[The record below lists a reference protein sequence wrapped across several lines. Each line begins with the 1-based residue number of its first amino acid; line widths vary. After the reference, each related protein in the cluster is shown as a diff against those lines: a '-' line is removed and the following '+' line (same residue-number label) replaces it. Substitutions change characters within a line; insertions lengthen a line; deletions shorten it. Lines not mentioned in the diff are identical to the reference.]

1 MPDASRPVAC
11 VIGDMDLV
19 RPLGIAGVTCVA
31 AGPTQTE
38 TRWSR
43 YTRGSVELPD
53 LWEEPELTVER
64 LISFARGQDR
74 KPVLFYQKD
83 PAVLTI
89 SRYRHELGQYF
100 DFVVPEATLVED
112 LVDKDRFQL
121 RARSLGL
128 PIPEGSV
135 VTGGGSMT
143 LIEGIAFPVIVKPVL
158 RSRPLETWRPVA
170 GGAKAVL
177 CGTTGELA
185 ALLNRPEVEGERFNV
200 QRYIP
205 GDETRIVSYHAFI
218 GDDGDLVGDF
228 CGRKIRTIPPE
239 FGQSTAVEI
248 VDLPDVRAA
257 GLRVLRAFE
266 FSGVAKVDFK
276 EADDGTLYLLEV
288 NPRFSLWN
296 HPAAVAGVNVPAA
309 VYRYLTEGSV
319 DPLPQAREG
328 VRWVQVWGDRR
339 AARDAGVG
347 LGEWARF
354 VANAQARRAFHLS
367 DPGSIAGALA
377 FGIMQKLGFAP
388 RS

>member
-1 MPDASRPVAC
+1 MRDAAVAC

-43 YTRGSVELPD
+43 YTRGSVDLPD
-53 LWEEPELTVER
+53 LWNEPELTVEK
-64 LISFARGQDR
+64 LTSFARER
-74 KPVLFYQKD
+74 ATKPVLFYQKD

-89 SRYRHELGQYF
+89 SRFRHELGQFF

-112 LVDKDRFQL
+112 LVDKDRFQR
-121 RARSLGL
+121 RAGSLGL
-128 PIPEGSV
+128 PIPPGSV
-135 VTGGGSMT
+135 ITGGEST
-143 LIEGIAFPVIVKPVL
+143 ALPQEIVFPVIVKPVL

-177 CGTTGELA
+177 CGTAGELA

-218 GDDGDLVGDF
+218 DDDGNLIGDF
-228 CGRKIRTIPPE
+228 CGRKIRTVPPE

-248 VDLPDVRAA
+248 VDLPDVRTA
-257 GLRVLRAFE
+257 GLGVLRAFE
-266 FSGVAKVDFK
+266 FTGVAKVDFK
-276 EADDGTLYLLEV
+276 VADDGTLYLLEV

-319 DPLPQAREG
+319 DPLPRAREG

-339 AARDAGVG
+339 AALDAGVG

-354 VANAQARRAFHLS
+354 VVAAEARRAFHAS
-367 DPGSIAGALA
+367 DPGSILGALA
-377 FGIMQKLGFAP
+377 FGALQKFGLAP